1 MPAARALP
9 LVHTGSLS
17 GPVQVVRASAGQRRP
32 KLTMGTHCLNIAAA
46 GPVGLASPGRKL
58 AASVLEQPIRTPSAE
73 LAFWTAR
80 FQDQVAPSE
89 DEAGLL
95 APAQSVK
102 SALNSAQVNRVPKA
116 NRADHSALSE
126 MSSPA
131 APTPVWKRKLELRR
145 GLE

>member
-1 MPAARALP
+1 
-9 LVHTGSLS
+9 
-17 GPVQVVRASAGQRRP
+17 
-32 KLTMGTHCLNIAAA
+32 MGTHCLNIAAA
-46 GPVGLASPGRKL
+46 GPVGFASPGRKL

-80 FQDQVAPSE
+80 FQDQVQVAPSE
-89 DEAGLL
+89 DAAGLL
-95 APAQSVK
+95 ASAQRVK

-116 NRADHSALSE
+116 NRVDHSAVSE
-126 MSSPA
+126 VSSPA